1 MSLLDPASCLYTKTI
16 CQQVIFEQQRPEKDS
31 AESMKEFVGRVKG
44 AWFEMMSSLVN
55 NQGIPFET
63 FTDKFPAIIKSFQWI
78 GKKSPENRDKLKTTF
93 GI

>member
-1 MSLLDPASCLYTKTI
+1 
-16 CQQVIFEQQRPEKDS
+16 
-31 AESMKEFVGRVKG
+31 MKEFVGRVEG